1 MRIAV
6 RTSFVCAALLI
17 ALQAAASPGAA
28 AAPAAPAAQDAGDAA
43 GLVDLLP
50 PASAIEGWRADG
62 EPLVFMPDNLWE
74 YIDGAAENFLSFDF
88 RRVLA
93 QDYLSAGG
101 RGLKVEIYEHGS
113 PLMAYGIYAQMRSP
127 GLARHEIGDE
137 AFSDEYS
144 LHVWKD
150 RYYVRVG
157 IFETGAD
164 SDAALK
170 LFAGAI
176 AGAIPGGGGG
186 LPPETEAFPREGL
199 GLNNVRYITEGV
211 LGREGF
217 PPAFVNT
224 YLIESQE
231 GRLYLATLVDSAAAR
246 DTFEWYTDE
255 MESFVATA
263 EGPRG
268 DYILGVGKDPHQGDV
283 VVFTYARYLGVL
295 AGVAKPGDR
304 ATEFVKGVV
313 ERLHAVEAAMKR
325 MHPAGQH

>member
-1 MRIAV
+1 
-6 RTSFVCAALLI
+6 VCAVLLL
-17 ALQAAASPGAA
+17 AWQAAA
-28 AAPAAPAAQDAGDAA
+28 AQETGGAGDLAK
-43 GLVDLLP
+43 LLP
-50 PASAIEGWRADG
+50 SAFAIEGWRTDG
-62 EPLVFMPDNLWE
+62 DPLVYEPDNLWE

-93 QDYLSAGG
+93 QDYLSSGG

-144 LHVWKD
+144 LHLWKD

-157 IFETGAD
+157 IFEPGAD
-164 SDAALK
+164 SEAALK

-176 AGAIPGGGGG
+176 AGAISGGGAG
-186 LPPETEAFPREGL
+186 LPPETHAFPREGL

-211 LGREGF
+211 LGRESF

-224 YLIESQE
+224 YLIEGQE
-231 GRLYLATLVDSAAAR
+231 GRLYLATLDDSAAAR
-246 DTFEWYTDE
+246 DTFEWYTEE
-255 MESFVATA
+255 MESFIATA

-283 VVFTYARYLGVL
+283 LAFTYARYLGVL

-304 ATEFVKGVV
+304 ATEFVKNVV
-313 ERLHAVEAAMKR
+313 GRLHAIEAARGR
-325 MHPAGQH
+325 MRSAGQD

>member
-1 MRIAV
+1 
-6 RTSFVCAALLI
+6 
-17 ALQAAASPGAA
+17 
-28 AAPAAPAAQDAGDAA
+28 
-43 GLVDLLP
+43 
-50 PASAIEGWRADG
+50 
-62 EPLVFMPDNLWE
+62 
-74 YIDGAAENFLSFDF
+74 
-88 RRVLA
+88 
-93 QDYLSAGG
+93 
-101 RGLKVEIYEHGS
+101 VEIYEHGS

-144 LHVWKD
+144 LHIWKD

-164 SDAALK
+164 SDATLK

-176 AGAIPGGGGG
+176 AGAIPGGGAG
-186 LPPETEAFPREGL
+186 LPPETQAFPREGL

-217 PPAFVNT
+217 PPAFLNT

-231 GRLYLATLVDSAAAR
+231 GRLYLATLVDSTAAR

-255 MESFVATA
+255 MESFIATA

-268 DYILGVGKDPHQGDV
+268 DYILGVGKDPHQGDIL
-283 VVFTYARYLGVL
+283 VFTYARYLGVL
-295 AGVAKPGDR
+295 AGVVKPGDQ
-304 ATEFVKGVV
+304 ATEFVKNVV
-313 ERLHAVEAAMKR
+313 GRLHAVEAAQR
-325 MHPAGQH
+325 AIRPPARE